1 MNSLCEY
8 YDTFNPTID
17 LSESYKFVS
26 VNELQDI
33 ILKKADET
41 GNIIDTTELVSNIS
55 FKDPV
60 KVRNLLEKFAL
71 EKKKFSSRDEIAGL
85 AKKAITDIAILSEQD
100 YETILYTFCKLIN
113 YPIMKKVFFMDNV
126 VSDFMKKNILKSSDN
141 YSVVPVQSVDMGL
154 TYVIS
159 SLFFNK
165 ILQYGDVV
173 GIITPC
179 SSSMLEIP
187 MAETFSLAINCIS
200 MEKNGLIS
208 ESELEKI
215 KDVNMKILIAVNP
228 SDVYGVQISSIMI
241 DKIQK
246 IILEQNKNL
255 LVIQD
260 VSMAPYMDNMHC
272 FYGPNVISIFSYSM
286 FFGHGSTIIAIP
298 EHNIIDSVLLPSSM
312 ENFNIEKQLTDRYS
326 PHNINISKIS
336 FADRI
341 YLDAVFVSGRNRSYI
356 VSSSDQLLMALYSV
370 CNYRKYTKYVKNI
383 LKNRLVKLKL
393 SLGIH
398 ELPQE
403 MYAMDVL
410 PEDTPYYYMDLL
422 EVSTKIV
429 GDSEFSKFIE
439 NNYNTYEFCFE
450 LASNEGV
457 ILLPG
462 SVYNNYNKWGFRIPI
477 SSLTEDE
484 CTRLGILLRTK
495 IIELFESYKEYVD
508 KNDKIKFGINDE
520 EDLTNKM
527 NL

>member
-33 ILKKADET
+33 ILKKADEF
-41 GNIIDTTELVSNIS
+41 GDIIDTTELVPNIS

-71 EKKKFSSRDEIAGL
+71 DKKKFSSRDEIAGL
-85 AKKAITDIAILSEQD
+85 AKKAITDIAILSDQD
-100 YETILYTFCKLIN
+100 YDTILYTFCKLIN
-113 YPIMKKVFFMDNV
+113 YPIMKKIYFMDSV
-126 VSDFMKKNILKSSDN
+126 VSDFLKKNILKSSDN
-141 YSVVPVQSVDMGL
+141 YSIVPVQSVDMGL
-154 TYVIS
+154 SYVLS

-179 SSSMLEIP
+179 SSSILEIP

-215 KDVNMKILIAVNP
+215 KDANMKVLVVVNP
-228 SDVYGVQISSIMI
+228 SDIYGITISSIMI

-255 LVIQD
+255 LIIQD
-260 VSMAPYMDNMHC
+260 VSMSPYIDNMLC

-286 FFGHGSTIIAIP
+286 FFGHGSTVIALP
-298 EHNIIDSVLLPSSM
+298 EHNIIDSILLPNSM

-326 PHNINISKIS
+326 PHNINISKIT

-356 VSSSDQLLMALYSV
+356 VSSSDQLLLALYSV
-370 CNYRKYTKYVKNI
+370 CNYKKYSKYIKNL
-383 LKNRLVKLKL
+383 LKNRLIKLKL

-398 ELPQE
+398 DLPQE
-403 MYAMDVL
+403 MYSMDVL

-422 EVSTKIV
+422 DVSTKIV
-429 GDSEFSKFIE
+429 GDSEFSKFIS

-450 LASNEGV
+450 LASEIGV

-462 SVYNNYNKWGFRIPI
+462 SVFNNKNKWGFRVPLVA
-477 SSLTEDE
+477 LTEDE
-484 CTRLGILLRTK
+484 CTRLGMLLRNK
-495 IIELFESYKEYVD
+495 IIELFDSYKEYVD
-508 KNDKIKFGINDE
+508 KNDKLRFGID
-520 EDLTNKM
+520 TTK
-527 NL
+527 